1 VFLVA
6 FGCALVAY
14 LANEETNVR
23 VAELN
28 RAGETG
34 SGRIE
39 ELRAEQTEGRDF
51 LFGSICAVLGFVGI
65 GGAAV
70 YLKSVRQKSGLYVG
84 WTGSRSG
91 ALTFALFGAIAP
103 GLVGFHASLLDKPDP
118 GVVTG
123 FCAALAGMA
132 VVSGV
137 VGYHVGRR
145 PQATGL
151 LAVWTGFDLAVA
163 GSVFAGTRSGAGLLS
178 GQAGTTLTPTE
189 YAAVILFLWV
199 AAGVAVLVTGAVIRR
214 PRRRVASPA
223 RITSSPS

>member
-1 VFLVA
+1 MSQPRPPVPVPPPRPSASAVVLVVVFLIA

-14 LANEETNVR
+14 SANEETNVR
-23 VAELN
+23 VAELT

-91 ALTFALFGAIAP
+91 ALTFA
-103 GLVGFHASLLDKPDP
+103 
-118 GVVTG
+118 
-123 FCAALAGMA
+123 M
-132 VVSGV
+132 
-137 VGYHVGRR
+137 
-145 PQATGL
+145 
-151 LAVWTGFDLAVA
+151 
-163 GSVFAGTRSGAGLLS
+163 
-178 GQAGTTLTPTE
+178 
-189 YAAVILFLWV
+189 
-199 AAGVAVLVTGAVIRR
+199 
-214 PRRRVASPA
+214 
-223 RITSSPS
+223 